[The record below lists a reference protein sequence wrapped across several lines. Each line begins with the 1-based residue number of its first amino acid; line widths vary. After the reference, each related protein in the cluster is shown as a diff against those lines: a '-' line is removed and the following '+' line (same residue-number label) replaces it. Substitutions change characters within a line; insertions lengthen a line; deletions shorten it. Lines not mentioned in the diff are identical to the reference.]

1 MCIRDRRGAEGLTR
15 RFPGA
20 AAFAGADSELY
31 PFPRTR
37 GEALRSLA
45 RLVLEGELD
54 LDRGADPAALLAIR
68 GIGPWTAAYIS
79 MRALGDP
86 DIWLPGD
93 VGLRNALARL
103 GQPADARSAV
113 RLSEAWRPWRSYAVM
128 HLWAAL

>member
-79 MRALGDP
+79 M
-86 DIWLPGD
+86 PGD

-103 GQPADARSAV
+103 GHPADARSAV